1 MAAPD
6 RRVSDLPH
14 LRDSQESC
22 DDGRVARTPTY
33 GDTVIVKA
41 EAPAKYRPGSRA
53 SVFALGTPG
62 RDLVGIEFL
71 DGSSVEIPPDL
82 IELE

>member
-1 MAAPD
+1 M
-6 RRVSDLPH
+6 
-14 LRDSQESC
+14 
-22 DDGRVARTPTY
+22 ARTPTY

-41 EAPAKYRPGSRA
+41 EAPPQYRPGSHA

-62 RDLVGIEFL
+62 GDRIGIEFL
-71 DGSSVEIPPDL
+71 DGSSVEISPDL